1 MNLKENI
8 LKIKGMD
15 CPDCATGIE
24 KKLKELQGIKNYSFM
39 FSSEK
44 LALSYDENEINFE
57 AIKQAIQKLG
67 YKIEDGEKK
76 YEKGNSANIIV
87 FAFVSILAILILA
100 EILLERLGIL
110 EKAFLAVP
118 YWVLLAATL
127 IGGYPILKN
136 AFKNLINKS
145 VTTDLIMSVGIGAAA
160 FTQEFSAALLI
171 VFFVRIAH
179 FLETFTIDRSRQAIK
194 ELIKLSPKTAIVKRD
209 HTESEV
215 PIGELKVGDI
225 IIVKPGA
232 NIPTDGKVI
241 KGTSAI
247 NQSAITGESLP
258 VEKHMGSE
266 VYAGT
271 INQRGSLEIEVTRIG
286 ADTTLGKIITLV
298 EEAESHKAPVQK
310 FADRFSTFYLP
321 FVILVAVLTYLI
333 TKNLSATIAV
343 LVVACPC
350 AVALAT
356 PMAVVAAV
364 GRSAKQGILIK
375 GGRYLEILAKANV
388 ILVDKTGTLTFG
400 QPKITDII
408 PLARQSEKEIIALAG
423 SIEKYSEHILAK
435 AVLDKAKEWQVA
447 LTDPEKFKVEA
458 GMGVIAS
465 INNEEFIL
473 GNKKL
478 LEEHKVEISKLILE
492 QIKTFEIEGKTI
504 LILAKKTSEI
514 LGFLAVQDVV
524 RQEAREAINELKQL
538 GFKKI
543 IMLTGDNKY
552 IAEAIARDLDIEYRA
567 ELLPHDKIAV
577 VEELQKQNY
586 TVVMVGDG
594 VNDAP
599 ALTKA
604 DVGIAMGITGTDVAL
619 EAADIALM
627 KDDWREVPQAV
638 KIARRTFSTIKQNLA
653 FGIGFDLI
661 GISLAASGFLPP
673 IFAAAA
679 QSFPDVAVFL
689 NSAKLLKRKK

>member
-1 MNLKENI
+1 MNQKENI

-24 KKLKELQGIKNYSFM
+24 KKIKELPGVKNYSFM
-39 FSSEK
+39 YSSEK
-44 LALSYDENEINFE
+44 LALSYDENEINLE
-57 AIKQAIQKLG
+57 IIKQEIQKLG

-76 YEKGNSANIIV
+76 YEKRDLANTII
-87 FAFVSILAILILA
+87 FAFVSILAVLVLV
-100 EILLERLGIL
+100 EIILERLGIL
-110 EKAFLAVP
+110 EQAFLAVP

-127 IGGYPILKN
+127 VGGYPIFKN

-160 FTQEFSAALLI
+160 FAQEFSAALLI

-179 FLETFTIDRSRQAIK
+179 FLETFTVDRSRQAIK

-209 HTESEV
+209 HAEFEI

-225 IIVKPGA
+225 IIIKPGT
-232 NIPTDGKVI
+232 NIPTDGKVM
-241 KGTSAI
+241 KGTSAVD
-247 NQSAITGESLP
+247 QSAITGESLP
-258 VEKHMGSE
+258 VEKHIGGE

-271 INQRGSLEIEVTRIG
+271 INQRGVLEVEVTRIG

-310 FADRFSTFYLP
+310 FADRFSALYLP
-321 FVILVAVLTYLI
+321 FVILVAILTYLI
-333 TKNLSATIAV
+333 SRNLSATIAV

-350 AVALAT
+350 AIALAT

-375 GGRYLEILAKANV
+375 GGKYLEILAKANV

-408 PLARQSEKEIIALAG
+408 PLAGQSEKEIIALAG
-423 SIEKYSEHILAK
+423 SIEKYSEHILSK
-435 AVLDKAKEWQVA
+435 AVLDKAKDEQA
-447 LTDPEKFKVEA
+447 TLIDPEKFKVEA
-458 GMGVIAS
+458 GMGVIAT
-465 INNEEFIL
+465 INHEDFVL

-478 LEEHKVEISKLILE
+478 LDEYKIEISKSILE
-492 QIKTFEIEGKTI
+492 QIKTFEVAGKTV
-504 LILAKKTSEI
+504 LILAKKTSGI
-514 LGFLAVQDVV
+514 LGFLAVQDVI
-524 RQEAREAINELKQL
+524 RQEAKEAIKELKRL

-543 IMLTGDNKY
+543 IMLTGDNKH
-552 IAEAIARDLDIEYRA
+552 IAEAIAKELDIEYRA

-577 VEELQKQNY
+577 VEELQKQSY

-627 KDDWREVPQAV
+627 KDDWREVPQAI
-638 KIARRTFSTIKQNLA
+638 KIARRTFSTIKQNMA
-653 FGIGFDLI
+653 FGIGFDII
-661 GISLAASGFLPP
+661 GISLAAFGFLPP
-673 IFAAAA
+673 ILAAAA
-679 QSFPDVAVFL
+679 QSLPDVAVFL
-689 NSAKLLKRKK
+689 NSAKLLKGKK

>member
-1 MNLKENI
+1 MTIKEDI

-15 CPDCATGIE
+15 CPDCAAGIE
-24 KKLKELQGIKNYSFM
+24 KKLKELRGIKNYSFM

-44 LALSYDENEINFE
+44 LALSYDESEINLE
-57 AIKQAIQKLG
+57 IIKQAIQKLG
-67 YKIEDGEKK
+67 YKIEDGEVK
-76 YEKGNSANIIV
+76 YEKRNLANIII
-87 FAFVSILAILILA
+87 FAFVSVLAVLVLA

-118 YWVLLAATL
+118 AWVLVVATL

-136 AFKNLINKS
+136 AFTNLINKS
-145 VTTDLIMSVGIGAAA
+145 ITTDLVMSVGIGAAA
-160 FTQEFSAALLI
+160 FTHEFSAALLI

-209 HTESEV
+209 HADFEV
-215 PIGELKVGDI
+215 LIGELKVDDI

-241 KGTSAI
+241 KGTSAVD
-247 NQSAITGESLP
+247 QSAITGESLP
-258 VEKHMGSE
+258 VEKHIGSE

-271 INQRGSLEIEVTRIG
+271 INQRGSLEVKVSRIG
-286 ADTTLGKIITLV
+286 ADTTLGKIISLV

-375 GGRYLEILAKANV
+375 GGRYLETLAKANV
-388 ILVDKTGTLTFG
+388 LLVDKTGTLTFG
-400 QPKITDII
+400 QPKITDVIS
-408 PLARQSEKEIIALAG
+408 LAGQSREEIIALAG

-435 AVLDKAKEWQVA
+435 AVLEKAKECQVV
-447 LTDPEKFKVEA
+447 LIDPEKFRVET
-458 GMGVIAS
+458 GMGVVAS
-465 INNEEFIL
+465 FNNEEFIL
-473 GNKKL
+473 GNTKL
-478 LEEHKVEISKLILE
+478 LEDHKVEISKSISE
-492 QIKTFEIEGKTI
+492 QIKTLETAGKTV
-504 LILAKKTSEI
+504 LILAKKSYKI
-514 LGFLAVQDVV
+514 LGLLAVQDVV
-524 RQEAREAINELKQL
+524 RQEARQAINELKQL

-552 IAEAIARDLDIEYRA
+552 TAEAIARDLDIEYKA
-567 ELLPHDKIAV
+567 ELLPQDKITI
-577 VEELQKQNY
+577 VEELQKQGY
-586 TVVMVGDG
+586 IVAMVGDG

-604 DVGIAMGITGTDVAL
+604 NVGIAMGITGTDVAL

-638 KIARRTFSTIKQNLA
+638 KIARRTFSTIKQNMA

-679 QSFPDVAVFL
+679 QSLPDVAVFL